1 MSALLFRNANVMTM
15 DPRRPRAQAVLVRND
30 KIAWVGQEADVPPQP
45 VDRVIQCGG
54 ATLLPGLND
63 AHIHLLAYAS
73 SLRHLD
79 CRRGAVAS
87 IGDIQRLIQE
97 RVQSTTPGQWVRGRG
112 YDDAYLKERR
122 HLTAADLDVVA
133 PHHPVRLDHR
143 SGHAHVLNSRALEL
157 VDIRP
162 DTPDPPEGVIERD
175 TAGHPTGLLLEM
187 GGYVSQ
193 RMQEFRDPKQLQETL
208 AEASRTLLRWGVTS
222 LQEASPENDLER
234 WNTLHGMQQE
244 EVVCQRIT
252 LMPGIRCLEQFL
264 DIGLPAGAGD
274 SWLRLGPA
282 KLMTTLTTGSIYPS
296 EEELQE
302 LVLEAHRRRF
312 PVAVH
317 AVEEEAI
324 TVTLDALRNNML
336 KRNGHRFTDRIE
348 HCSEA
353 MPRVQQLLKGAGV
366 TVVTQPGFIY
376 ESGERYAS
384 QVAKQTQPWL
394 YPLRTLR
401 ELGVDMAA
409 GSDAPVASPDPWRGI
424 YGAVTRKD
432 ASGRALHPEQ
442 GLPIEQAVGLYTVG
456 AAAAAQEGGIK
467 GTVQPGKLADLILV
481 DRDLDRIEQDDLL
494 KTKVALT
501 MVGGKIVWEG

>member
-15 DPRRPRAQAVLVRND
+15 DHHRPRAQAVLVRDD

-45 VDRVIQCGG
+45 VDRVIECGG

-63 AHIHLLAYAS
+63 THIHLLAYAS
-73 SLRHLD
+73 SLRHVD
-79 CRRGAVAS
+79 CGHGAAAS
-87 IGDIQRLIQE
+87 IGDIQRMIRE
-97 RVQSTTPGQWVRGRG
+97 RVQTTTPGQWVRGRG

-122 HLTAADLDVVA
+122 HLTAADLDVAA

-143 SGHAHVLNSRALEL
+143 SGHACVLNSRALEL
-157 VDIRP
+157 VGIGP

-175 TAGHPTGLLLEM
+175 TAGLPTGLLLEM

-193 RMQEFRDPKQLQETL
+193 RMQEFRDPKRLQETL

-222 LQEASPENDLER
+222 LQEASPENDVER

-244 EVVCQRIT
+244 GVVGQRIT
-252 LMPGIRCLEQFL
+252 LMPGIRCLQRFV
-264 DIGLPAGAGD
+264 DTGLPAGAGD

-296 EEELQE
+296 EEELLE
-302 LVLEAHRRRF
+302 LVMDAHRRRF

-324 TVTLDALRNNML
+324 MAVLDVLRNNVPNTSDYKL
-336 KRNGHRFTDRIE
+336 PDRIE

-353 MPRVQQLLKGAGV
+353 TPRVQRLLKGAGV

-384 QVAKQTQPWL
+384 QVPKQTQPWL

-401 ELGVDMAA
+401 ELGLDVAA

-442 GLPIEQAVGLYTVG
+442 GLFLEEAVGLYTVG
-456 AAAAAQEGGIK
+456 AAAASQEQIIK
-467 GTVQPGKLADLILV
+467 GTIQPGKLADLILV
-481 DRDLDRIEQDDLL
+481 DRDLDRIEPDDLF

-501 MVGGKIVWEG
+501 MVGGKVVWEG